1 MSSASLA
8 TREITKAQLV
18 AAMVSSPVQTASVQL
33 TRPVLLRVPE
43 HVAAQ
48 LDAMA
53 SLAKKSRNII
63 GNELLETAIELVRN
77 ELSEE
82 VLSNLDSQAMV
93 HLLEMQA
100 DTTERQ
106 MTAE

>member
-1 MSSASLA
+1 M
-8 TREITKAQLV
+8 R
-18 AAMVSSPVQTASVQL
+18 SVNYIARKRWGCCL
-33 TRPVLLRVPE
+33 K
-43 HVAAQ
+43 
-48 LDAMA
+48 